1 MIRIL
6 KAWFIRWRL
15 EQYLEHREQM
25 QADYHAGIRMI
36 SARIEEGR
44 QTLRQLER
52 ANG

>member
-1 MIRIL
+1 MIRLL
-6 KAWFIRWRL
+6 KACFIRWRL
-15 EQYLEHREQM
+15 EQYMEHRDQM

-44 QTLRQLER
+44 QALRQLER